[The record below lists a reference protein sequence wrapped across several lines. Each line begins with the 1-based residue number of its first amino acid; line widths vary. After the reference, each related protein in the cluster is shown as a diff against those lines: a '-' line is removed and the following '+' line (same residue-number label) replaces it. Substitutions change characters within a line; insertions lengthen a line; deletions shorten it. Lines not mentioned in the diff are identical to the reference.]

1 MAKVVEFQIKIKG
14 VDGNVL
20 KNLSVEATGLDEALE
35 KVGDTARN
43 TGSQLK
49 EMAAKSMVFEGAMR
63 SIETLRDM
71 VGGLAAPFN
80 SFETAMRSANTMAGK
95 SGEDFDA
102 LSDKI
107 VGLSKNIPLAR
118 EELATGLYQTI
129 SNGVPEDNWIA
140 FLEQSSKAAVGGLAD
155 LGQTV
160 TVTSTLI
167 KNYGLSWVQAG
178 AIQDKI
184 QMTAKNGVTSFEQ
197 LGQALPRV
205 SGSAS
210 QLGVSMDELMAVF
223 ATTTGVTGN
232 TAEVSTQLSAVLNAL
247 IKPSAEATKAAE
259 AMGIGFNAASV
270 QAAGGLENFLLGLDA
285 SIKEYSAKTG
295 QLSENIYG
303 QLFGSAEALRL
314 LGSLTGEQKD
324 KFSENIGA
332 MAESAG
338 TIDEAFNE
346 MSSTGDSVGQML
358 KNQVQSMLD
367 WAGSLAST
375 SAPYIEMIANTGL
388 AMMSMAQL
396 KNGLVTVVAGLRA
409 VKIATL
415 AQAAASKIAVIASN
429 AWKIAQIAL
438 NFVLSA
444 NPIGIVIMA
453 IAGLVA
459 ILVAAY
465 NNSETFRNICDQV
478 WAVVKDLASAVW
490 DFLVKAFEKASAVI
504 KEAWEWVKKFF
515 GIDDSG
521 PAQQTAEIEK
531 HTKALKENTKA
542 KTANAKAA
550 LKGNKEFNSPISDS
564 DKKDKS
570 KKRSKIN
577 SHFSDSY
584 EKEKNKKKIKKDTDL
599 YDGKK
604 LIANATSYKELGN
617 NIQYY
622 QSKLKSTKGTET
634 KTISLY
640 AQKIALLQKQQDAIR
655 RIQAKAALKGNKKFN
670 SPISDSDKKD
680 KDKKRSKINSHF
692 SDSYEKEKNKKKIKK
707 DTDLY
712 DGKKLIANATSYKE
726 LGNNI
731 QYYQSKLKSTKGTET
746 KTISLYAQKIAL
758 LQKQQDAIS
767 RIQEKAAR
775 PTEMKTLEDINNE
788 INYQQGLR
796 ERATKS
802 ELAGI
807 DKEIRRLN
815 DLKTAF
821 ERNAHIDVGIDKIRT
836 YKQLEEE
843 TQYYSDLL
851 KTATAEERIEIQKQI
866 NALND
871 LRKKWDDALAE
882 LKKPEDISRL
892 DSIEELDNAISY
904 YQSKQKKASASEISE
919 IERTIMAL
927 EKKRDAMKQLT
938 RIPELQEEVGKL
950 DGMNGRELTLE
961 VRAIGLDGLKKRIKE
976 LQDMLQ
982 DTKNPMDESQRAEVN
997 KLVGSYKNYQK
1008 ILQKSNVTVEKSW
1021 SSLKGIGGGI
1031 SSLTDA
1037 LQGNRGA
1044 WETIISVVDAA
1055 IEIYQGINCIIAI
1068 INALTT
1074 ATGISNTV
1082 VAASGVATTT
1092 ATTAKVA
1099 ATPKEV
1105 TAATASTAAVKVQA
1119 MAYRELAASE
1129 FMAAHAYIPFAGA
1142 GIASG
1147 FIAAMEGIVG
1157 TVAVTPFANG
1167 GLVYGPTLALMGEYG
1182 GASSNPEVIA
1192 PLDKLK
1198 SLIGDTGGGFSG
1210 RLEAR
1215 LKGRDIVIAL
1225 ANETRINRRK
1235 TNIRI

>member
-1 MAKVVEFQIKIKG
+1 MAKAVEFQIKIKS
-14 VDGNVL
+14 VDGSVL
-20 KNLSVEATGLDEALE
+20 KNLTVEASGLDEALE

-43 TGSQLK
+43 TSSQLK
-49 EMAAKSMVFEGAMR
+49 EMAAKSMIFEGAMR

-71 VGGLAAPFN
+71 VGGLTAPFN

-95 SGEDFDA
+95 SGEEFDA

-118 EELATGLYQTI
+118 EELANGLYQTI
-129 SNGVPEDNWIA
+129 SNGVPEDNWIG

-167 KNYGLSWVQAG
+167 KNYGLSWDQAG

-232 TAEVSTQLSAVLNAL
+232 TAEVSTQLAAVLNAL

-259 AMGIGFNAASV
+259 SMGIGFNAASV

-285 SIKEYSAKTG
+285 SIQEYSAKTG
-295 QLSENIYG
+295 QLSETIYG

-332 MAESAG
+332 MADSAG

-375 SAPYIEMIANTGL
+375 SAPYMEMIANTGL
-388 AMMSMAQL
+388 AMMSMVQL
-396 KNGLVTVVAGLRA
+396 KGGLVAVVSGLRA

-415 AQAAASKIAVIASN
+415 AQVAASKIAVLASN
-429 AWKIAQIAL
+429 AWKIAQTAL

-453 IAGLVA
+453 IAALVA
-459 ILVAAY
+459 ILVAVY
-465 NNSETFRNICDQV
+465 NNSEAFRDICDQV
-478 WAVVKDLASAVW
+478 WTVVKDLASAVW

-504 KEAWEWVKKFF
+504 QEAWKWVKKFF
-515 GIDDSG
+515 GIDDGDS
-521 PAQQTAEIEK
+521 AKQTENIDK
-531 HTKALKENTKA
+531 QTKALKNNTKA
-542 KTANAKAA
+542 KVENAQKA
-550 LKGNKEFNSPISDS
+550 LKDNKKNNAPINKEEN
-564 DKKDKS
+564 K
-570 KKRSKIN
+570 
-577 SHFSDSY
+577 
-584 EKEKNKKKIKKDTDL
+584 KEKNP
-599 YDGKK
+599 YDGKT

-622 QSKLKSTKGTET
+622 QNKLESTKGTET
-634 KTISLY
+634 KTITLY
-640 AQKIALLQKQQDAIR
+640 AQKIAQLQKQQ
-655 RIQAKAALKGNKKFN
+655 
-670 SPISDSDKKD
+670 
-680 KDKKRSKINSHF
+680 
-692 SDSYEKEKNKKKIKK
+692 E
-707 DTDLY
+707 
-712 DGKKLIANATSYKE
+712 
-726 LGNNI
+726 
-731 QYYQSKLKSTKGTET
+731 
-746 KTISLYAQKIAL
+746 
-758 LQKQQDAIS
+758 AIS
-767 RIQEKAAR
+767 RLQELAAR
-775 PTEMKTLEDINNE
+775 PTELKSLDDINKE
-788 INYQQGLR
+788 LTYQQGLR
-796 ERATKS
+796 DRATQS

-807 DKEIRRLN
+807 DKEINRLN
-815 DLKTAF
+815 DLKTTF
-821 ERNAHIDVGIDKIRT
+821 ERNAHIDVGLDKIKT

-843 TQYYSDLL
+843 IQFYSDLL
-851 KTATAEERIEIQKQI
+851 KTATEEERIEIQKQV

-871 LRKKWDDALAE
+871 LRKKWDDTLAE
-882 LKKPEDISRL
+882 LKKPEDIARL
-892 DSIEELDNAISY
+892 NSIEELDTAISY

-938 RIPELQEEVGKL
+938 RIPQLQDEVGKL
-950 DGMNGRELTLE
+950 DGMTGSELTMELK
-961 VRAIGLDGLKKRIKE
+961 VIGLDGIKKRLKD
-976 LQDMLQ
+976 LQEMIS

-997 KLVGSYKNYQK
+997 KLVESYKNYQK
-1008 ILQKSNVTVEKSW
+1008 ILKKSNVTVERSW

-1044 WETIISVVDAA
+1044 WETITSVVDAA
-1055 IEIYQGINCIIAI
+1055 IQIYQGVSGIISI
-1068 INALTT
+1068 VNALTAAT
-1074 ATGISNTV
+1074 ATSNTV
-1082 VAASGVATTT
+1082 VAASGVATTAAT
-1092 ATTAKVA
+1092 AAKVA
-1099 ATPKEV
+1099 AAPEEV
-1105 TAATASTAAVKVQA
+1105 TAATVSTIAVKAQA

-1129 FMAAHAYIPFAGA
+1129 FMAAHANIPFAGA
-1142 GIASG
+1142 GIAAG
-1147 FIAAMEGIVG
+1147 FIAMMEGLVAS
-1157 TVAVTPFANG
+1157 VAVTPFANG

-1215 LKGRDIVIAL
+1215 LRGRDIVLAL
-1225 ANETRINRRK
+1225 ANETRINRKK
-1235 TNIRI
+1235 TNIKL

>member
-167 KNYGLSWVQAG
+167 KNYGLSWDQAG

-550 LKGNKEFNSPISDS
+550 LKGNK
-564 DKKDKS
+564 
-570 KKRSKIN
+570 
-577 SHFSDSY
+577 
-584 EKEKNKKKIKKDTDL
+584 
-599 YDGKK
+599 
-604 LIANATSYKELGN
+604 
-617 NIQYY
+617 
-622 QSKLKSTKGTET
+622 
-634 KTISLY
+634 
-640 AQKIALLQKQQDAIR
+640 
-655 RIQAKAALKGNKKFN
+655 KFN

-692 SDSYEKEKNKKKIKK
+692 SDSYEKEKNKKKTKK

-731 QYYQSKLKSTKGTET
+731 QYYQSKLESTKGTET

-904 YQSKQKKASASEISE
+904 YESKQKKASASEISE

-927 EKKRDAMKQLT
+927 EKKRNAMKQLT
-938 RIPELQEEVGKL
+938 RIPEMQEEVGKL
-950 DGMNGRELTLE
+950 DGMNGRELTME

>member
-1 MAKVVEFQIKIKG
+1 MAKAVEFQIKIKS

-20 KNLSVEATGLDEALE
+20 KNLTVEATGLDEALD
-35 KVGDTARN
+35 KVGETARN

-49 EMAAKSMVFEGAMR
+49 EMAARSMIFEGAMR

-95 SGEDFDA
+95 SGEEFDA

-107 VGLSKNIPLAR
+107 VGLSKKIPLAR
-118 EELATGLYQTI
+118 EELANGLYQTI

-167 KNYGLSWVQAG
+167 KNYGLSWDQAG

-285 SIKEYSAKTG
+285 SIQEYSAKTG
-295 QLSENIYG
+295 QLSETIYG

-332 MAESAG
+332 MADSAG
-338 TIDEAFNE
+338 TIDEVFNE

-375 SAPYIEMIANTGL
+375 SAPYMEMIANMGL
-388 AMMSMAQL
+388 ALMSMAQL
-396 KNGLVTVVAGLRA
+396 KGGLVAVVSGLRA

-415 AQAAASKIAVIASN
+415 AQAAASKIAVLASN

-521 PAQQTAEIEK
+521 PAKQTGGIEK
-531 HTKALKENTKA
+531 QTKALKENTKA
-542 KTANAKAA
+542 KTENAQAA
-550 LKGNKEFNSPISDS
+550 LKGNKKFNSPVSGS
-564 DKKDKS
+564 DKKDKD
-570 KKRSKIN
+570 KKR
-577 SHFSDSY
+577 
-584 EKEKNKKKIKKDTDL
+584 NKKETDL

-622 QSKLKSTKGTET
+622 QNKLETTKGSET
-634 KTISLY
+634 KTIALY
-640 AQKIALLQKQQDAIR
+640 AQKIAMLQKQQ
-655 RIQAKAALKGNKKFN
+655 
-670 SPISDSDKKD
+670 
-680 KDKKRSKINSHF
+680 
-692 SDSYEKEKNKKKIKK
+692 
-707 DTDLY
+707 
-712 DGKKLIANATSYKE
+712 
-726 LGNNI
+726 
-731 QYYQSKLKSTKGTET
+731 ET
-746 KTISLYAQKIAL
+746 
-758 LQKQQDAIS
+758 IS
-767 RIQEKAAR
+767 RIQDMAAR
-775 PTEMKTLEDINNE
+775 PTELKSLEDINNE
-788 INYQQGLR
+788 IAYQQTLR

-802 ELAGI
+802 DLAGI
-807 DKEIRRLN
+807 DKEIQRLN

-821 ERNAHIDVGIDKIRT
+821 ERSAHIDVGIDKIKT

-843 TQYYSDLL
+843 IQFYSDLL
-851 KTATAEERIEIQKQI
+851 KTATEEERIEIQKQI

-871 LRKKWDDALAE
+871 LRKKWDDTLDE

-892 DSIEELDNAISY
+892 DSIEELDTAISY

-938 RIPELQEEVGKL
+938 RIPELQDEVGKL
-950 DGMNGRELTLE
+950 NGMNGRELTLE
-961 VRAIGLDGLKKRIKE
+961 LQVMGLDGVKKRIKE
-976 LQDMLQ
+976 LQDMLS
-982 DTKNPMDESQRAEVN
+982 DAKNPMDESQRAEVN
-997 KLVGSYKNYQK
+997 KLVESYENYQK
-1008 ILQKSNVTVEKSW
+1008 ILKKSNVTVEKSW
-1021 SSLKGIGGGI
+1021 SSIKGIGGGI

-1037 LQGNRGA
+1037 LEGNRGA
-1044 WETIISVVDAA
+1044 WETITSVVDAA
-1055 IEIYQGINCIIAI
+1055 IQIYQGINSIIAI
-1068 INALTT
+1068 VQALTGVTQANTAATMAQGVAKTTEATIDTT
-1074 ATGISNTV
+1074 ATGIEVTNS
-1082 VAASGVATTT
+1082 AAR
-1092 ATTAKVA
+1092 
-1099 ATPKEV
+1099 
-1105 TAATASTAAVKVQA
+1105 TAATHAETTADVAG
-1119 MAYRELAASE
+1119 AAAKT
-1129 FMAAHAYIPFAGA
+1129 MKAHASIPFV
-1142 GIASG
+1142 GIA
-1147 FIAAMEGIVG
+1147 VG
-1157 TVAVTPFANG
+1157 VGMVASLVGMMMSLPKFANG

-1198 SLIGDTGGGFSG
+1198 SLIGDNGSGFSG
-1210 RLEAR
+1210 KLEAR
-1215 LKGRDIVIAL
+1215 LRGRDIVIAL
-1225 ANETRINRRK
+1225 ANETRISRKK
-1235 TNIRI
+1235 TNIKL

>member
-1 MAKVVEFQIKIKG
+1 MAKAVEFQIKIKS
-14 VDGNVL
+14 VDGSVL
-20 KNLSVEATGLDEALE
+20 KNLTVEASGLDEALE
-35 KVGDTARN
+35 MVGETARS

-49 EMAAKSMVFEGAMR
+49 EMAAKSMIFEGAMR

-71 VGGLAAPFN
+71 VGGLTAPFN

-95 SGEDFDA
+95 SGEEFDA

-118 EELATGLYQTI
+118 EELANGLYQTI
-129 SNGVPEDNWIA
+129 SNGVPEDNWIG

-167 KNYGLSWVQAG
+167 KNYGLSWDQAG

-232 TAEVSTQLSAVLNAL
+232 TAEVSTQLAAVLNAL

-259 AMGIGFNAASV
+259 SMGIGFNAASV

-285 SIKEYSAKTG
+285 SIQEYSAKTG
-295 QLSENIYG
+295 QLSETIYG

-332 MAESAG
+332 MADSAG

-375 SAPYIEMIANTGL
+375 SAPYMEMIANTGL
-388 AMMSMAQL
+388 AMMSMVQL
-396 KNGLVTVVAGLRA
+396 KGGLVAVVSGLRA

-415 AQAAASKIAVIASN
+415 AQVAASKIAVLASN
-429 AWKIAQIAL
+429 AWKIAQTAL

-453 IAGLVA
+453 IAALVA
-459 ILVAAY
+459 ILVAVY
-465 NNSETFRNICDQV
+465 NNSEAFRDICDQV
-478 WAVVKDLASAVW
+478 WTVVKDLASTVW

-504 KEAWEWVKKFF
+504 QEAWKWVKKFF
-515 GIDDSG
+515 GIDDGDSDK
-521 PAQQTAEIEK
+521 QTENIEK
-531 HTKALKENTKA
+531 QTKALKNNTKA
-542 KTANAKAA
+542 KVENAQKA
-550 LKGNKEFNSPISDS
+550 LKDNKKNNAPINKEEN
-564 DKKDKS
+564 K
-570 KKRSKIN
+570 
-577 SHFSDSY
+577 
-584 EKEKNKKKIKKDTDL
+584 KEKNP
-599 YDGKK
+599 YDGKT

-622 QSKLKSTKGTET
+622 QNKLESTKGTET
-634 KTISLY
+634 KTITLY
-640 AQKIALLQKQQDAIR
+640 AQKIAQLQKQQ
-655 RIQAKAALKGNKKFN
+655 
-670 SPISDSDKKD
+670 
-680 KDKKRSKINSHF
+680 
-692 SDSYEKEKNKKKIKK
+692 E
-707 DTDLY
+707 
-712 DGKKLIANATSYKE
+712 
-726 LGNNI
+726 
-731 QYYQSKLKSTKGTET
+731 
-746 KTISLYAQKIAL
+746 
-758 LQKQQDAIS
+758 AIS
-767 RIQEKAAR
+767 RLQELAAR
-775 PTEMKTLEDINNE
+775 PTELKSLDDINKE
-788 INYQQGLR
+788 LTYQQGLR
-796 ERATKS
+796 DRATQS
-802 ELAGI
+802 ELVGI
-807 DKEIRRLN
+807 DKEIQRLN

-821 ERNAHIDVGIDKIRT
+821 ERNAHIDVGIDKIKT

-843 TQYYSDLL
+843 IQFYSDLL
-851 KTATAEERIEIQKQI
+851 KTATEEERIEIQKQI

-871 LRKKWDDALAE
+871 LRKKWDDTLAE
-882 LKKPEDISRL
+882 LKKPEDIARL
-892 DSIEELDNAISY
+892 NSIEELDTAISY

-919 IERTIMAL
+919 IERTIMTL

-938 RIPELQEEVGKL
+938 RIPQLQDEVGKL
-950 DGMNGRELTLE
+950 DGMTGSELTMELK
-961 VRAIGLDGLKKRIKE
+961 VIGLDGIKKRLKD
-976 LQDMLQ
+976 LQEMIS

-997 KLVGSYKNYQK
+997 KLVESYKNYQK
-1008 ILQKSNVTVEKSW
+1008 ILKKSNVTVERSW

-1044 WETIISVVDAA
+1044 WETITSVVDAA
-1055 IEIYQGINCIIAI
+1055 IQIYQGVSGIISI
-1068 INALTT
+1068 VNALTAAT
-1074 ATGISNTV
+1074 ATSNTV
-1082 VAASGVATTT
+1082 VAASGVATTAAT
-1092 ATTAKVA
+1092 AAKVA
-1099 ATPKEV
+1099 AAPEEV
-1105 TAATASTAAVKVQA
+1105 TAATVSTIAVKAQA

-1129 FMAAHAYIPFAGA
+1129 FMAAHANIPFAGA
-1142 GIASG
+1142 GIAAG
-1147 FIAAMEGIVG
+1147 FIAMMEGLVAS
-1157 TVAVTPFANG
+1157 VAVTPFANG

-1215 LKGRDIVIAL
+1215 LRGRDIVLAL
-1225 ANETRINRRK
+1225 ANETRINRKK
-1235 TNIRI
+1235 TNIKL

>member
-1 MAKVVEFQIKIKG
+1 MAKAVEFQIKIKS
-14 VDGNVL
+14 VDGSVL
-20 KNLSVEATGLDEALE
+20 KNLTVEASGLDEALE

-43 TGSQLK
+43 TSSQLK
-49 EMAAKSMVFEGAMR
+49 EMAAKSMIFEGAMR

-71 VGGLAAPFN
+71 VGGLTAPFN

-95 SGEDFDA
+95 SGEEFDA

-118 EELATGLYQTI
+118 EELANGLYQTI
-129 SNGVPEDNWIA
+129 SNGVPEDNWIG

-167 KNYGLSWVQAG
+167 KNYGLSWDQAG

-232 TAEVSTQLSAVLNAL
+232 TAEVSTQLAAVLNAL

-259 AMGIGFNAASV
+259 SMGIGFNAASV

-285 SIKEYSAKTG
+285 SIQEYSAKTG
-295 QLSENIYG
+295 QLSETIYG

-332 MAESAG
+332 MADSAG

-375 SAPYIEMIANTGL
+375 SAPYMEMIANTGL
-388 AMMSMAQL
+388 ALMSMAQL
-396 KNGLVTVVAGLRA
+396 KGGLIAVVSGLRA

-415 AQAAASKIAVIASN
+415 AQAAASKIAVLASN

-444 NPIGIVIMA
+444 NPIGIVIIA
-453 IAGLVA
+453 IAALVA
-459 ILVAAY
+459 ILVAVY
-465 NNSETFRNICDQV
+465 NNSEAFRNICDQV
-478 WAVVKDLASAVW
+478 WTVVKDLASAVW

-504 KEAWEWVKKFF
+504 QEAWKWVKKFF
-515 GIDDSG
+515 GIDDSDS
-521 PAQQTAEIEK
+521 AKQTENIEK
-531 HTKALKENTKA
+531 QTKALKNNTKA
-542 KTANAKAA
+542 KVENAQKA
-550 LKGNKEFNSPISDS
+550 LKDNKKNNAPI
-564 DKKDKS
+564 KNEENK
-570 KKRSKIN
+570 
-577 SHFSDSY
+577 
-584 EKEKNKKKIKKDTDL
+584 KEKNP
-599 YDGKK
+599 YDGKT

-622 QSKLKSTKGTET
+622 QNKLESTKGTET
-634 KTISLY
+634 KTITLY
-640 AQKIALLQKQQDAIR
+640 AQKIAQLQKQQ
-655 RIQAKAALKGNKKFN
+655 
-670 SPISDSDKKD
+670 
-680 KDKKRSKINSHF
+680 
-692 SDSYEKEKNKKKIKK
+692 E
-707 DTDLY
+707 
-712 DGKKLIANATSYKE
+712 
-726 LGNNI
+726 
-731 QYYQSKLKSTKGTET
+731 
-746 KTISLYAQKIAL
+746 
-758 LQKQQDAIS
+758 AIS
-767 RIQEKAAR
+767 RLQELAAR
-775 PTEMKTLEDINNE
+775 PTELKSLDDINKE
-788 INYQQGLR
+788 LTYQQGLR
-796 ERATKS
+796 DRATQS

-807 DKEIRRLN
+807 DKEINRLN

-821 ERNAHIDVGIDKIRT
+821 ERNAHIDVGIDKIKT

-843 TQYYSDLL
+843 IQFYSDLL
-851 KTATAEERIEIQKQI
+851 KTATEEERIEIQKQI

-871 LRKKWDDALAE
+871 LRKKWDDTLAE
-882 LKKPEDISRL
+882 LKKPEDIARL
-892 DSIEELDNAISY
+892 NSIEELDTAISY

-919 IERTIMAL
+919 IERTIMTL

-938 RIPELQEEVGKL
+938 RIPQLQDEVGKL
-950 DGMNGRELTLE
+950 DGMTGSELTMELK
-961 VRAIGLDGLKKRIKE
+961 VIGLDGIKKRLKD
-976 LQDMLQ
+976 LQEMIS

-997 KLVGSYKNYQK
+997 KLVESYKNYQK
-1008 ILQKSNVTVEKSW
+1008 ILKKSNVTVERSW

-1044 WETIISVVDAA
+1044 WETITSVVDAA
-1055 IEIYQGINCIIAI
+1055 IQIYQGVSGIISI
-1068 INALTT
+1068 VNALTAAT
-1074 ATGISNTV
+1074 ATSNTV
-1082 VAASGVATTT
+1082 VAASGVATTAAT
-1092 ATTAKVA
+1092 AAKVA
-1099 ATPKEV
+1099 AAPEEV
-1105 TAATASTAAVKVQA
+1105 TAATVSTIAVKAQA

-1129 FMAAHAYIPFAGA
+1129 FMAAHANIPFAGA
-1142 GIASG
+1142 GIAAG
-1147 FIAAMEGIVG
+1147 FIAMMEGLVAS
-1157 TVAVTPFANG
+1157 VAVTPFANG

-1215 LKGRDIVIAL
+1215 LRGRDIVLAL
-1225 ANETRINRRK
+1225 ANETRINRKK
-1235 TNIRI
+1235 TNIKL

>member
-1 MAKVVEFQIKIKG
+1 MAKAVEFQIKIKS

-20 KNLSVEATGLDEALE
+20 KNLTVEASGLDEALE

-49 EMAAKSMVFEGAMR
+49 EMAARSMIFEGAMR

-95 SGEDFDA
+95 SGEEFDA

-107 VGLSKNIPLAR
+107 VGLSKKIPLAR
-118 EELATGLYQTI
+118 EELANGLYQTI
-129 SNGVPEDNWIA
+129 SNGVPEDNWIE
-140 FLEQSSKAAVGGLAD
+140 FLDQSSKAAVGGLAD

-167 KNYGLSWVQAG
+167 KNYGLSWDKAG

-210 QLGVSMDELMAVF
+210 QLGVEMDELMAVF

-232 TAEVSTQLSAVLNAL
+232 TAEVSTQLAAVLNAL
-247 IKPSAEATKAAE
+247 IKPSAEATQAAE

-285 SIKEYSAKTG
+285 SIQEYSAKTG
-295 QLSENIYG
+295 QLSETIYG

-332 MAESAG
+332 MADSAG
-338 TIDEAFNE
+338 TIDKAFNE
-346 MSSTGDSVGQML
+346 MASTGDSVGQML

-375 SAPYIEMIANTGL
+375 SAPYMEMIANTGL
-388 AMMSMAQL
+388 ALMSMAQL
-396 KNGLVTVVAGLRA
+396 KGGLVAVVSGLRA

-415 AQAAASKIAVIASN
+415 AQAAASKIAVLASN

-459 ILVAAY
+459 MLVAAY
-465 NNSETFRNICDQV
+465 NNSETFRNICNQV
-478 WAVVKDLASAVW
+478 WTVVKDLASAVW

-521 PAQQTAEIEK
+521 PAKQTGRIEK
-531 HTKALKENTKA
+531 QTKALKENTKA
-542 KTANAKAA
+542 KTENAQAA
-550 LKGNKEFNSPISDS
+550 LKGNKMFNSPVSGS
-564 DKKDKS
+564 DKKDK
-570 KKRSKIN
+570 
-577 SHFSDSY
+577 D
-584 EKEKNKKKIKKDTDL
+584 EKKNKKETDL

-622 QSKLKSTKGTET
+622 QNKLETTKGTET
-634 KTISLY
+634 KTIALY
-640 AQKIALLQKQQDAIR
+640 AQKIALLQKQQ
-655 RIQAKAALKGNKKFN
+655 
-670 SPISDSDKKD
+670 
-680 KDKKRSKINSHF
+680 
-692 SDSYEKEKNKKKIKK
+692 E
-707 DTDLY
+707 
-712 DGKKLIANATSYKE
+712 
-726 LGNNI
+726 
-731 QYYQSKLKSTKGTET
+731 
-746 KTISLYAQKIAL
+746 
-758 LQKQQDAIS
+758 AIS
-767 RIQEKAAR
+767 RIQDMVAR
-775 PTEMKTLEDINNE
+775 PTELKSLEDINNE
-788 INYQQGLR
+788 ITYQQTLR

-807 DKEIRRLN
+807 DKEIQRLN

-821 ERNAHIDVGIDKIRT
+821 ERSAHIDVGIDKIKT

-843 TQYYSDLL
+843 IQFYSDLL
-851 KTATAEERIEIQKQI
+851 KTATEEERIEIQKQI

-871 LRKKWDDALAE
+871 LRKKWDDTLDE

-892 DSIEELDNAISY
+892 DSIEELDTAISY

-938 RIPELQEEVGKL
+938 RIPELQDEVGKL
-950 DGMNGRELTLE
+950 NGMNGRELTLE
-961 VRAIGLDGLKKRIKE
+961 LQVMGLDGVKKRIKE
-976 LQDMLQ
+976 LQDMLS
-982 DTKNPMDESQRAEVN
+982 DAKNPMDESQRAEVN
-997 KLVGSYKNYQK
+997 KLVESYENYQK
-1008 ILQKSNVTVEKSW
+1008 ILKKSNVTVENSW
-1021 SSLKGIGGGI
+1021 SSLKGIGGGV

-1037 LQGNRGA
+1037 LEGNRGA
-1044 WETIISVVDAA
+1044 WETIVNVVDAA
-1055 IEIYQGINCIIAI
+1055 IQIYQGVNSIIAI
-1068 INALTT
+1068 INALTAAT
-1074 ATGISNTV
+1074 ATSNTV
-1082 VAASGVATTT
+1082 VAASGVATAT
-1092 ATTAKVA
+1092 ATATQVA
-1099 ATPKEV
+1099 AAPEEV
-1105 TAATASTAAVKVQA
+1105 AAATTSTIAAKTQA
-1119 MAYRELAASE
+1119 MAYRELAASK
-1129 FMAAHAYIPFAGA
+1129 FMAAHAGIPFAGA
-1142 GIASG
+1142 GIAAG
-1147 FIAAMEGIVG
+1147 FIATMQGLVAS
-1157 TVAVTPFANG
+1157 VAVTPFANG
-1167 GLVYGPTLALMGEYG
+1167 GLVYGPTVALMGEYG
-1182 GASSNPEVIA
+1182 GARSNPEVIA

-1198 SLIGDTGGGFSG
+1198 SLIGNTGDGFNG

-1215 LKGRDIVIAL
+1215 LRGRDIVIAL
-1225 ANETRINRRK
+1225 ANETRISRKK
-1235 TNIRI
+1235 TNIRL

>member
-1 MAKVVEFQIKIKG
+1 MAKAVEFQIKIKS
-14 VDGNVL
+14 VDGSVL
-20 KNLSVEATGLDEALE
+20 KNLTVEASGLDEALE
-35 KVGDTARN
+35 MVGETARS

-49 EMAAKSMVFEGAMR
+49 EMAAKSMIFEGAMR

-71 VGGLAAPFN
+71 VGGLTAPFN

-95 SGEDFDA
+95 SGEEFDA

-118 EELATGLYQTI
+118 EELANGLYQTI
-129 SNGVPEDNWIA
+129 SNGVPEDNWIG

-167 KNYGLSWVQAG
+167 KNYGLSWDQAG

-232 TAEVSTQLSAVLNAL
+232 TAEVSTQLAAVLNAL

-259 AMGIGFNAASV
+259 SMGIGFNAASV

-285 SIKEYSAKTG
+285 SIQEYSAKTG
-295 QLSENIYG
+295 QLSETIYG

-332 MAESAG
+332 MADSAG

-375 SAPYIEMIANTGL
+375 SAPYMEMIANTGL
-388 AMMSMAQL
+388 AMMSMVQL
-396 KNGLVTVVAGLRA
+396 KGGLVAVVSGLRA

-415 AQAAASKIAVIASN
+415 AQVAASKIAALASN
-429 AWKIAQIAL
+429 AWKIAQTAL

-453 IAGLVA
+453 IAALVA
-459 ILVAAY
+459 ILVAVY
-465 NNSETFRNICDQV
+465 NNSEAFRDICDQV
-478 WAVVKDLASAVW
+478 WTVVKDLASAVW

-504 KEAWEWVKKFF
+504 QEAWKWVKKFF
-515 GIDDSG
+515 GIDDGDS
-521 PAQQTAEIEK
+521 AKQTENIDK
-531 HTKALKENTKA
+531 QTKALKNNTKA
-542 KTANAKAA
+542 KVENAQKA
-550 LKGNKEFNSPISDS
+550 LKDNKKNNAPINKEEN
-564 DKKDKS
+564 K
-570 KKRSKIN
+570 
-577 SHFSDSY
+577 
-584 EKEKNKKKIKKDTDL
+584 KEKNP
-599 YDGKK
+599 YDGKT

-622 QSKLKSTKGTET
+622 QNKLESTKGTET
-634 KTISLY
+634 KTITLY
-640 AQKIALLQKQQDAIR
+640 AQKIAQLQKQQ
-655 RIQAKAALKGNKKFN
+655 
-670 SPISDSDKKD
+670 
-680 KDKKRSKINSHF
+680 
-692 SDSYEKEKNKKKIKK
+692 E
-707 DTDLY
+707 
-712 DGKKLIANATSYKE
+712 
-726 LGNNI
+726 
-731 QYYQSKLKSTKGTET
+731 
-746 KTISLYAQKIAL
+746 
-758 LQKQQDAIS
+758 AIS
-767 RIQEKAAR
+767 RLQELAAR
-775 PTEMKTLEDINNE
+775 PTELKSLDDINKE
-788 INYQQGLR
+788 LTYQQGLR
-796 ERATKS
+796 DRATQS

-807 DKEIRRLN
+807 DKEINRLN

-821 ERNAHIDVGIDKIRT
+821 ERNAHIDVGLDKIKT

-843 TQYYSDLL
+843 IQFYSDLL
-851 KTATAEERIEIQKQI
+851 KTATEEERIEIQKQI

-871 LRKKWDDALAE
+871 LRKKWDDTLAE
-882 LKKPEDISRL
+882 LKKPEDIARL
-892 DSIEELDNAISY
+892 NSIEELDTAISY

-938 RIPELQEEVGKL
+938 RIPQLQDEVGKL
-950 DGMNGRELTLE
+950 DGMTGSELTMELK
-961 VRAIGLDGLKKRIKE
+961 VIGLDGIKKRLKD
-976 LQDMLQ
+976 LQEMIS

-997 KLVGSYKNYQK
+997 KLVESYKNYQK
-1008 ILQKSNVTVEKSW
+1008 ILKKSNVTVERSW

-1044 WETIISVVDAA
+1044 WETITSVVDAA
-1055 IEIYQGINCIIAI
+1055 IQIYQGVSGIISI
-1068 INALTT
+1068 VNALTAAT
-1074 ATGISNTV
+1074 ATSNTV
-1082 VAASGVATTT
+1082 VAASGVATTAAT
-1092 ATTAKVA
+1092 AAKVA
-1099 ATPKEV
+1099 AAPEEV
-1105 TAATASTAAVKVQA
+1105 TAATVSTIAVKAQA

-1129 FMAAHAYIPFAGA
+1129 FMAAHANIPFAGA
-1142 GIASG
+1142 GIAAG
-1147 FIAAMEGIVG
+1147 FIAMMEGLVAS
-1157 TVAVTPFANG
+1157 VAVTPFANG

-1215 LKGRDIVIAL
+1215 LRGRDIVLAL
-1225 ANETRINRRK
+1225 ANETRINRKK
-1235 TNIRI
+1235 TNIKL

>member
-1 MAKVVEFQIKIKG
+1 MAKAVEFQIKIKSG
-14 VDGNVL
+14 DGSVL
-20 KNLSVEATGLDEALE
+20 KNLTVEATGLEEALE
-35 KVGDTARN
+35 EVGETARS

-49 EMAAKSMVFEGAMR
+49 EMAAKSMIFEGAMR

-102 LSDKI
+102 LSEKI

-118 EELATGLYQTI
+118 EELANGLYQTI
-129 SNGVPEDNWIA
+129 SNGVPEDNWIG

-167 KNYGLSWVQAG
+167 KNYGLSWDQAG

-232 TAEVSTQLSAVLNAL
+232 TAEVSTQLAAVLNAL
-247 IKPSAEATKAAE
+247 IKPSAEATQAAE

-285 SIKEYSAKTG
+285 SIQEYSAKTG
-295 QLSENIYG
+295 QLSETIYG

-332 MAESAG
+332 MADSAG
-338 TIDEAFNE
+338 TIDTAFNE

-375 SAPYIEMIANTGL
+375 SAPYMEMIANTGL
-388 AMMSMAQL
+388 ALMSMAQL
-396 KNGLVTVVAGLRA
+396 KGGLVAVVSGLRA

-415 AQAAASKIAVIASN
+415 AQAAASKIAVLASN

-478 WAVVKDLASAVW
+478 WAVVKNLASAVW
-490 DFLVKAFEKASAVI
+490 DFLVKAFERASAVI
-504 KEAWEWVKKFF
+504 KAAWEWVKKFF

-521 PAQQTAEIEK
+521 PVKQTDGIEK
-531 HTKALKENTKA
+531 QTKALKENTKA
-542 KTANAKAA
+542 KTANAQAA
-550 LKGNKEFNSPISDS
+550 LKGNKKFNAPVGDKK
-564 DKKDKS
+564 KKDK
-570 KKRSKIN
+570 KKT
-577 SHFSDSY
+577 
-584 EKEKNKKKIKKDTDL
+584 KKDADP
-599 YDGKK
+599 YDGKN

-622 QSKLKSTKGTET
+622 QNKLETTKGTET

-640 AQKIALLQKQQDAIR
+640 AQKIALLQKQQEAI
-655 RIQAKAALKGNKKFN
+655 A
-670 SPISDSDKKD
+670 
-680 KDKKRSKINSHF
+680 
-692 SDSYEKEKNKKKIKK
+692 
-707 DTDLY
+707 
-712 DGKKLIANATSYKE
+712 
-726 LGNNI
+726 
-731 QYYQSKLKSTKGTET
+731 
-746 KTISLYAQKIAL
+746 
-758 LQKQQDAIS
+758 
-767 RIQEKAAR
+767 RIQELATR
-775 PTEMKTLEDINNE
+775 PKELKSLEDIDNE
-788 INYQQGLR
+788 IAYQQGLR
-796 ERATKS
+796 KRAAES
-802 ELAGI
+802 DLAGI
-807 DKEIRRLN
+807 DKEIGRLN
-815 DLKTAF
+815 ELKTAF

-836 YKQLEEE
+836 YRQLEEE
-843 TQYYSDLL
+843 VRYYSDLL
-851 KTATAEERIEIQKQI
+851 KTATAEERVEIQKQI

-871 LRKKWDDALAE
+871 LRRKWDDTLDE

-892 DSIEELDNAISY
+892 DSIEELDKAISY
-904 YQSKQKKASASEISE
+904 YESKQKKASASEISG

-938 RIPELQEEVGKL
+938 RIPELQDEVGKL
-950 DGMNGRELTLE
+950 NGMNGRELTMELR
-961 VRAIGLDGLKKRIKE
+961 VMGLDGVKKRIKE
-976 LQDMLQ
+976 LQDMLS

-997 KLVGSYKNYQK
+997 KLVESYEKYQK
-1008 ILQKSNVTVEKSW
+1008 ILKKSNVTVEKSW
-1021 SSLKGIGGGI
+1021 NSLKGIGGGI

-1044 WETIISVVDAA
+1044 WETITSVVDAA
-1055 IEIYQGINCIIAI
+1055 IQIYQGVNSIIAI
-1068 INALTT
+1068 INALTAAT
-1074 ATGISNTV
+1074 ATSNTV
-1082 VAASGVATTT
+1082 VAASGVATTSAT
-1092 ATTAKVA
+1092 AAKVA
-1099 ATPKEV
+1099 AAPEEV
-1105 TAATASTAAVKVQA
+1105 AAATVSTIAVKAQA

-1142 GIASG
+1142 GIAAG
-1147 FIAAMEGIVG
+1147 FIAMMEGLVAS
-1157 TVAVTPFANG
+1157 VAVTPFANG

-1198 SLIGDTGGGFSG
+1198 SLIGDAGGGFNG

-1225 ANETRINRRK
+1225 ANETRINRKK
-1235 TNIRI
+1235 TNIKL

>member
-1 MAKVVEFQIKIKG
+1 MAKAVEFQIKIKS

-20 KNLSVEATGLDEALE
+20 KNLTVEATGLDEALD
-35 KVGDTARN
+35 KVGETARN

-49 EMAAKSMVFEGAMR
+49 EMAARSMIFEGAMR

-95 SGEDFDA
+95 SGEEFDA

-107 VGLSKNIPLAR
+107 VGLSKKIPLAR
-118 EELATGLYQTI
+118 EELANGLYQTI
-129 SNGVPEDNWIA
+129 SNGVPEDNWIE
-140 FLEQSSKAAVGGLAD
+140 FLDQSSKAAVGGLAD

-167 KNYGLSWVQAG
+167 KNYGLNWDKAG

-210 QLGVSMDELMAVF
+210 QLGVEMDELMAVF

-232 TAEVSTQLSAVLNAL
+232 TAEVSTQLAAVLNAL
-247 IKPSAEATKAAE
+247 IKPSAEATQAAE

-285 SIKEYSAKTG
+285 SIQEYSAKTG
-295 QLSENIYG
+295 QLSETIYG

-332 MAESAG
+332 MADSAG

-346 MSSTGDSVGQML
+346 MASTGDSVGQML

-375 SAPYIEMIANTGL
+375 SAPYMEMIANTGL
-388 AMMSMAQL
+388 ALMSMAQL
-396 KNGLVTVVAGLRA
+396 KGGLVAVVSGLRA

-415 AQAAASKIAVIASN
+415 AQAAASKIAVLASN

-515 GIDDSG
+515 GIDDNG
-521 PAQQTAEIEK
+521 PAKQTGGIEK
-531 HTKALKENTKA
+531 QTKALKENTKA
-542 KTANAKAA
+542 KTENAQAA
-550 LKGNKEFNSPISDS
+550 LKGNKKFNSPVSSS
-564 DKKDKS
+564 DKKDKD
-570 KKRSKIN
+570 KKR
-577 SHFSDSY
+577 
-584 EKEKNKKKIKKDTDL
+584 NKKETDL

-622 QSKLKSTKGTET
+622 QNKLETTKGSET
-634 KTISLY
+634 KTIALY
-640 AQKIALLQKQQDAIR
+640 AQKIALLQKQQ
-655 RIQAKAALKGNKKFN
+655 
-670 SPISDSDKKD
+670 
-680 KDKKRSKINSHF
+680 
-692 SDSYEKEKNKKKIKK
+692 
-707 DTDLY
+707 
-712 DGKKLIANATSYKE
+712 
-726 LGNNI
+726 
-731 QYYQSKLKSTKGTET
+731 ET
-746 KTISLYAQKIAL
+746 
-758 LQKQQDAIS
+758 IS
-767 RIQEKAAR
+767 RIQDMAAR
-775 PTEMKTLEDINNE
+775 PTELKSLEDINNE
-788 INYQQGLR
+788 IAYQQALR

-802 ELAGI
+802 DLAGI
-807 DKEIRRLN
+807 DKEIQRLN

-821 ERNAHIDVGIDKIRT
+821 ERSAHIDVGIDKIKT

-843 TQYYSDLL
+843 ILFYSDLL
-851 KTATAEERIEIQKQI
+851 KTATEEERIEIQKQI

-871 LRKKWDDALAE
+871 LRKKWDDTLDE

-892 DSIEELDNAISY
+892 DSIEELDTAISY

-927 EKKRDAMKQLT
+927 EKKHDAMKQLT
-938 RIPELQEEVGKL
+938 RIPELQDEVGKL
-950 DGMNGRELTLE
+950 NGMNGRELTLE
-961 VRAIGLDGLKKRIKE
+961 LQVMGLDGVKKRIKE
-976 LQDMLQ
+976 LQDMLS
-982 DTKNPMDESQRAEVN
+982 DAKNPMDESQRAEVN
-997 KLVGSYKNYQK
+997 KLVESYENYQK
-1008 ILQKSNVTVEKSW
+1008 ILKKSNVTVENSW

-1037 LQGNRGA
+1037 LEGNRGA
-1044 WETIISVVDAA
+1044 WETIVSVVDAA
-1055 IEIYQGINCIIAI
+1055 IQIYQGISGIIAI
-1068 INALTT
+1068 IDALIAATETSNA
-1074 ATGISNTV
+1074 V
-1082 VAASGVATTT
+1082 VAASGVATAT
-1092 ATTAKVA
+1092 ATATKVA
-1099 ATPKEV
+1099 AAPEEV
-1105 TAATASTAAVKVQA
+1105 AAATASTIAVKTQA
-1119 MAYRELAASE
+1119 MAYRELAAST
-1129 FMAAHAYIPFAGA
+1129 FMAAHAGIPFAGA
-1142 GIASG
+1142 GIAAG
-1147 FIAAMEGIVG
+1147 FIATMQGLVAS
-1157 TVAVTPFANG
+1157 VAVTPFANG

-1182 GASSNPEVIA
+1182 GARSNPEVIA

-1198 SLIGDTGGGFSG
+1198 SLIGDTGSGFSG
-1210 RLEAR
+1210 KLEAR
-1215 LKGRDIVIAL
+1215 LRGRDIVIAL
-1225 ANETRINRRK
+1225 ANETRISRKK
-1235 TNIRI
+1235 TNIRL

>member
-1 MAKVVEFQIKIKG
+1 
-14 VDGNVL
+14 
-20 KNLSVEATGLDEALE
+20 
-35 KVGDTARN
+35 
-43 TGSQLK
+43 
-49 EMAAKSMVFEGAMR
+49 
-63 SIETLRDM
+63 M

-95 SGEDFDA
+95 SGEEFDA

-107 VGLSKNIPLAR
+107 VGLSKKIPLAR
-118 EELATGLYQTI
+118 EELANGLYQTI
-129 SNGVPEDNWIA
+129 SNGVPEDKWIE
-140 FLEQSSKAAVGGLAD
+140 FLDQSSKAAVGGLAD

-167 KNYGLSWVQAG
+167 KNYGLSWDKAL

-210 QLGVSMDELMAVF
+210 QLGVEMDELMAVF

-232 TAEVSTQLSAVLNAL
+232 TAEVSTQLAAVLNAL
-247 IKPSAEATKAAE
+247 IKPSAEATQAAE

-285 SIKEYSAKTG
+285 SIQEYSAKTG
-295 QLSENIYG
+295 QLSETIYG

-332 MAESAG
+332 MADSAG
-338 TIDEAFNE
+338 TIDKAFNE
-346 MSSTGDSVGQML
+346 MASTGDSVGQML
-358 KNQVQSMLD
+358 RNQVQSMLD

-375 SAPYIEMIANTGL
+375 SAPYMEMIANTGL
-388 AMMSMAQL
+388 ALMSMAQL
-396 KNGLVTVVAGLRA
+396 KGGLVAVVSGLRA

-415 AQAAASKIAVIASN
+415 AQAAASKIAVLASN

-465 NNSETFRNICDQV
+465 NNSESFRNICDQV

-515 GIDDSG
+515 GIDDNG
-521 PAQQTAEIEK
+521 PAKQTGRIEK
-531 HTKALKENTKA
+531 QTKALKENTKA
-542 KTANAKAA
+542 KTENAQAA
-550 LKGNKEFNSPISDS
+550 LKGNKKFNSPVSGS
-564 DKKDKS
+564 DKKDKD
-570 KKRSKIN
+570 KK
-577 SHFSDSY
+577 
-584 EKEKNKKKIKKDTDL
+584 KNKKETDL

-622 QSKLKSTKGTET
+622 QNKLETTKGTET
-634 KTISLY
+634 KTIALY
-640 AQKIALLQKQQDAIR
+640 AQKIALLQKQQ
-655 RIQAKAALKGNKKFN
+655 
-670 SPISDSDKKD
+670 
-680 KDKKRSKINSHF
+680 
-692 SDSYEKEKNKKKIKK
+692 E
-707 DTDLY
+707 
-712 DGKKLIANATSYKE
+712 
-726 LGNNI
+726 
-731 QYYQSKLKSTKGTET
+731 
-746 KTISLYAQKIAL
+746 
-758 LQKQQDAIS
+758 AIS
-767 RIQEKAAR
+767 HIQDMATR
-775 PTEMKTLEDINNE
+775 PTELKSLEDINNE
-788 INYQQGLR
+788 IAYQQTLR

-802 ELAGI
+802 DLAGI
-807 DKEIRRLN
+807 DKEIQRLN

-821 ERNAHIDVGIDKIRT
+821 ERSAHIDVGIDKIKT

-843 TQYYSDLL
+843 IQFYSDLL
-851 KTATAEERIEIQKQI
+851 KTATEEERIEIQKQI

-871 LRKKWDDALAE
+871 LRKKWDDTLDE

-892 DSIEELDNAISY
+892 NSIEELDKAISY
-904 YQSKQKKASASEISE
+904 YESKQKKASASEISE

-938 RIPELQEEVGKL
+938 RIPELQDEVGKL
-950 DGMNGRELTLE
+950 NGMNGRELTLE
-961 VRAIGLDGLKKRIKE
+961 LQVMGLDGVKKRIKE
-976 LQDMLQ
+976 LQDMLS
-982 DTKNPMDESQRAEVN
+982 DAKNPMDESQRAEVN
-997 KLVGSYKNYQK
+997 KLVESYENYQK
-1008 ILQKSNVTVEKSW
+1008 ILKKSNVTVENSW

-1037 LQGNRGA
+1037 LEGNRGA
-1044 WETIISVVDAA
+1044 WETIVSVVDAA
-1055 IEIYQGINCIIAI
+1055 IQIYHGVNSIIAI
-1068 INALTT
+1068 INALTAAT
-1074 ATGISNTV
+1074 ATSNTV
-1082 VAASGVATTT
+1082 VAASGVATAT
-1092 ATTAKVA
+1092 ATATKVA
-1099 ATPKEV
+1099 AAPEEV
-1105 TAATASTAAVKVQA
+1105 AAATASTIAAKTQA
-1119 MAYRELAASE
+1119 MAYRELAASM
-1129 FMAAHAYIPFAGA
+1129 FMAAHAGIPFAGA
-1142 GIASG
+1142 GIAAG
-1147 FIAAMEGIVG
+1147 FIATMQGLVAS
-1157 TVAVTPFANG
+1157 VAVTPFANG

-1182 GASSNPEVIA
+1182 GARTNPEVIA

-1198 SLIGDTGGGFSG
+1198 SLIGNTDGGFNG

-1215 LKGRDIVIAL
+1215 LRGRDIVIAL
-1225 ANETRINRRK
+1225 ANETRISRKK
-1235 TNIRI
+1235 TNIRL

>member
-1 MAKVVEFQIKIKG
+1 MAKAVEFQIKIKS
-14 VDGNVL
+14 VDGSVL
-20 KNLSVEATGLDEALE
+20 KNLTVEASGLDEALE
-35 KVGDTARN
+35 MVGETARS

-49 EMAAKSMVFEGAMR
+49 EMAAKSMIFEGAMR

-71 VGGLAAPFN
+71 VGGLTAPFN

-95 SGEDFDA
+95 SGEEFDA

-118 EELATGLYQTI
+118 EELANGLYQTI
-129 SNGVPEDNWIA
+129 SNGVPEDNWIG

-167 KNYGLSWVQAG
+167 KNYGLSWDQAG

-232 TAEVSTQLSAVLNAL
+232 TAEVSTQLAAVLNAL

-259 AMGIGFNAASV
+259 SMGIGFNAASV

-285 SIKEYSAKTG
+285 SIQEYSAKTG
-295 QLSENIYG
+295 QLSETIYG

-332 MAESAG
+332 MADSAG

-375 SAPYIEMIANTGL
+375 SAPYMEMIANTGL
-388 AMMSMAQL
+388 AMMSMVQL
-396 KNGLVTVVAGLRA
+396 KGGLVAVVSGLRA

-415 AQAAASKIAVIASN
+415 AQVAASKIAVLASN
-429 AWKIAQIAL
+429 AWKIAQTAL

-453 IAGLVA
+453 IAALVA
-459 ILVAAY
+459 ILVAVY
-465 NNSETFRNICDQV
+465 NNSEAFRDVCDQV
-478 WAVVKDLASAVW
+478 WTVIKDLASAVW

-504 KEAWEWVKKFF
+504 QEAWKWVKKFF
-515 GIDDSG
+515 GIDDSDS
-521 PAQQTAEIEK
+521 AKQTENIEK
-531 HTKALKENTKA
+531 QTKALKNNTKA
-542 KTANAKAA
+542 KVENAQKA
-550 LKGNKEFNSPISDS
+550 LKDNKKNNAPI
-564 DKKDKS
+564 KNEENK
-570 KKRSKIN
+570 
-577 SHFSDSY
+577 
-584 EKEKNKKKIKKDTDL
+584 KEKNP
-599 YDGKK
+599 YDGKT

-622 QSKLKSTKGTET
+622 QNKLESTKGTET
-634 KTISLY
+634 KTITLY
-640 AQKIALLQKQQDAIR
+640 AQKIAQLQKQQ
-655 RIQAKAALKGNKKFN
+655 
-670 SPISDSDKKD
+670 
-680 KDKKRSKINSHF
+680 
-692 SDSYEKEKNKKKIKK
+692 E
-707 DTDLY
+707 
-712 DGKKLIANATSYKE
+712 
-726 LGNNI
+726 
-731 QYYQSKLKSTKGTET
+731 
-746 KTISLYAQKIAL
+746 
-758 LQKQQDAIS
+758 AIS
-767 RIQEKAAR
+767 RLQELAAR
-775 PTEMKTLEDINNE
+775 PTELKSLDDINKE
-788 INYQQGLR
+788 LTYQQGLR
-796 ERATKS
+796 DRATQS

-807 DKEIRRLN
+807 DKEINRLN
-815 DLKTAF
+815 DLKMVF
-821 ERNAHIDVGIDKIRT
+821 ERNAHIDVGLDKIKT

-843 TQYYSDLL
+843 IQFYSDLL
-851 KTATAEERIEIQKQI
+851 KTATEEERIEIQKQI

-871 LRKKWDDALAE
+871 LRKKWDDTLAE
-882 LKKPEDISRL
+882 LKKPEDIARL
-892 DSIEELDNAISY
+892 NSIEELDTAISY

-938 RIPELQEEVGKL
+938 RIPQLQDEVGKL
-950 DGMNGRELTLE
+950 DGMTGSELTMELK
-961 VRAIGLDGLKKRIKE
+961 VIGLDGIKKRLKD
-976 LQDMLQ
+976 LQEMIS

-997 KLVGSYKNYQK
+997 KLVESYKNYQK
-1008 ILQKSNVTVEKSW
+1008 ILKKSNVTVERSW

-1044 WETIISVVDAA
+1044 WETITSVVDAA
-1055 IEIYQGINCIIAI
+1055 IQIYQGVSGIISI
-1068 INALTT
+1068 VNALTAAT
-1074 ATGISNTV
+1074 ATSNTV
-1082 VAASGVATTT
+1082 VAASGVATTAAT
-1092 ATTAKVA
+1092 AAKVA
-1099 ATPKEV
+1099 AAPEEV
-1105 TAATASTAAVKVQA
+1105 TAATVSTIAVKAQA

-1129 FMAAHAYIPFAGA
+1129 FMATHANIPFAGA
-1142 GIASG
+1142 GIAAG
-1147 FIAAMEGIVG
+1147 FIAMMEGLVAS
-1157 TVAVTPFANG
+1157 VAVTPFANG

-1215 LKGRDIVIAL
+1215 LRGRDIVLAL
-1225 ANETRINRRK
+1225 ANETRINRKK
-1235 TNIRI
+1235 TNIKL

>member
-1 MAKVVEFQIKIKG
+1 MTKAVEFQIKIKS
-14 VDGNVL
+14 VDGSVL
-20 KNLSVEATGLDEALE
+20 KNLTVEASGLDEALE
-35 KVGDTARN
+35 MVGETARS

-49 EMAAKSMVFEGAMR
+49 EMAAKSMIFEGAMR

-71 VGGLAAPFN
+71 VGGLTAPFN

-95 SGEDFDA
+95 SGEEFDA

-118 EELATGLYQTI
+118 EELANGLYQTI
-129 SNGVPEDNWIA
+129 SNGVPEDNWIG
-140 FLEQSSKAAVGGLAD
+140 FLEQSSKAAVGGIAD

-167 KNYGLSWVQAG
+167 KNYGLSWDQAG

-232 TAEVSTQLSAVLNAL
+232 TAEVSTQLAAVLNAL

-259 AMGIGFNAASV
+259 SMGIGFNAASV

-285 SIKEYSAKTG
+285 SIQEYSAKTG
-295 QLSENIYG
+295 QLSETIYG

-332 MAESAG
+332 MADSAG

-375 SAPYIEMIANTGL
+375 SAPYMEMIANTGL
-388 AMMSMAQL
+388 AMMSMVQL
-396 KNGLVTVVAGLRA
+396 KGGLVAVVSGLRS

-415 AQAAASKIAVIASN
+415 AQVAASKIAVLASN
-429 AWKIAQIAL
+429 AWKIAQTAL

-453 IAGLVA
+453 IAALVA
-459 ILVAAY
+459 ILVAVY
-465 NNSETFRNICDQV
+465 NNSEAFRDICDQV
-478 WAVVKDLASAVW
+478 WTVVKDLASAVW

-504 KEAWEWVKKFF
+504 QEAWKWVKKFF
-515 GIDDSG
+515 GIDDGDS
-521 PAQQTAEIEK
+521 AKQTENIEK
-531 HTKALKENTKA
+531 QTKALKNNTKA
-542 KTANAKAA
+542 KVENAQKA
-550 LKGNKEFNSPISDS
+550 LKDNKKNNAPINKEEN
-564 DKKDKS
+564 K
-570 KKRSKIN
+570 
-577 SHFSDSY
+577 
-584 EKEKNKKKIKKDTDL
+584 KEKNP
-599 YDGKK
+599 YDGKT

-622 QSKLKSTKGTET
+622 QNKLESTRGTET
-634 KTISLY
+634 KTITLY
-640 AQKIALLQKQQDAIR
+640 AQKIAQLQKQQ
-655 RIQAKAALKGNKKFN
+655 
-670 SPISDSDKKD
+670 
-680 KDKKRSKINSHF
+680 
-692 SDSYEKEKNKKKIKK
+692 E
-707 DTDLY
+707 
-712 DGKKLIANATSYKE
+712 
-726 LGNNI
+726 
-731 QYYQSKLKSTKGTET
+731 
-746 KTISLYAQKIAL
+746 
-758 LQKQQDAIS
+758 AIS
-767 RIQEKAAR
+767 RLQELAAR
-775 PTEMKTLEDINNE
+775 PTELKSLDDINKE
-788 INYQQGLR
+788 LTYQQGLR
-796 ERATKS
+796 DRATQS

-807 DKEIRRLN
+807 DKEINRLN

-821 ERNAHIDVGIDKIRT
+821 ERNAHIDVGLDKIKT

-843 TQYYSDLL
+843 IQFYSDLL
-851 KTATAEERIEIQKQI
+851 KTATEEERIEIQKQI

-871 LRKKWDDALAE
+871 LRKKWDDTLAE
-882 LKKPEDISRL
+882 LKKPEDIARL
-892 DSIEELDNAISY
+892 NSIEELDTAISY

-938 RIPELQEEVGKL
+938 RIPQLQDEVGKL
-950 DGMNGRELTLE
+950 DGMTGSELTMELK
-961 VRAIGLDGLKKRIKE
+961 VIGLDGIKKRLKD
-976 LQDMLQ
+976 LQEMIS

-997 KLVGSYKNYQK
+997 KLVESYKNYQK
-1008 ILQKSNVTVEKSW
+1008 ILKKSNVTVERSW

-1044 WETIISVVDAA
+1044 WETITSVVDAA
-1055 IEIYQGINCIIAI
+1055 IQIYQGVSGIISI
-1068 INALTT
+1068 VNALTAAT
-1074 ATGISNTV
+1074 ATSNTV
-1082 VAASGVATTT
+1082 VAASGVATTAAT
-1092 ATTAKVA
+1092 AAKVA
-1099 ATPKEV
+1099 AAPEEV
-1105 TAATASTAAVKVQA
+1105 TAATVSTIAVKAQA

-1129 FMAAHAYIPFAGA
+1129 FMAAHANIPFAGA
-1142 GIASG
+1142 GIAAG
-1147 FIAAMEGIVG
+1147 FIAMMEGLVAS
-1157 TVAVTPFANG
+1157 VAVTPFANG

-1182 GASSNPEVIA
+1182 GASSNPEVVA

-1215 LKGRDIVIAL
+1215 LRGRDIVLAL
-1225 ANETRINRRK
+1225 ANETRINRKK
-1235 TNIRI
+1235 TNIKL

>member
-1 MAKVVEFQIKIKG
+1 MAKAVEFQIKIKS
-14 VDGNVL
+14 VDGSVL
-20 KNLSVEATGLDEALE
+20 KNLTVEASGLDEALE
-35 KVGDTARN
+35 MVGETARS

-49 EMAAKSMVFEGAMR
+49 EMAAKSMIFEGAMR

-71 VGGLAAPFN
+71 VGGLTAPFN

-95 SGEDFDA
+95 SGEEFDA

-118 EELATGLYQTI
+118 EELANGLYQTI
-129 SNGVPEDNWIA
+129 SNGVPEDNWIG

-167 KNYGLSWVQAG
+167 KNYGLSWDQAG

-232 TAEVSTQLSAVLNAL
+232 TAEVSTQLAAVLNAL

-259 AMGIGFNAASV
+259 SMGIGFNAASV

-285 SIKEYSAKTG
+285 SIQEYSAKTG
-295 QLSENIYG
+295 QLSETIYG

-332 MAESAG
+332 MADSAG

-375 SAPYIEMIANTGL
+375 SAPYMEMIANTGL
-388 AMMSMAQL
+388 AMMSMVQL
-396 KNGLVTVVAGLRA
+396 KGGLVAVVSGLRA

-415 AQAAASKIAVIASN
+415 AQVAASKIAVLASN
-429 AWKIAQIAL
+429 AWKIAQTAL

-453 IAGLVA
+453 IAALVA
-459 ILVAAY
+459 ILVAVY
-465 NNSETFRNICDQV
+465 NNSEAFRDVCDQV
-478 WAVVKDLASAVW
+478 WTVIKDLASAVW

-504 KEAWEWVKKFF
+504 QEAWKWVKKFF
-515 GIDDSG
+515 GIDDSDS
-521 PAQQTAEIEK
+521 AKQTENIEK
-531 HTKALKENTKA
+531 QTKALKNNTKA
-542 KTANAKAA
+542 KVENAQKA
-550 LKGNKEFNSPISDS
+550 LKDNKKNNAPI
-564 DKKDKS
+564 KNEENK
-570 KKRSKIN
+570 
-577 SHFSDSY
+577 
-584 EKEKNKKKIKKDTDL
+584 KEKNP
-599 YDGKK
+599 YDGKT

-622 QSKLKSTKGTET
+622 QNKLESTKGTET
-634 KTISLY
+634 KTITLY
-640 AQKIALLQKQQDAIR
+640 AQKIAQLQKQQ
-655 RIQAKAALKGNKKFN
+655 
-670 SPISDSDKKD
+670 
-680 KDKKRSKINSHF
+680 
-692 SDSYEKEKNKKKIKK
+692 E
-707 DTDLY
+707 
-712 DGKKLIANATSYKE
+712 
-726 LGNNI
+726 
-731 QYYQSKLKSTKGTET
+731 
-746 KTISLYAQKIAL
+746 
-758 LQKQQDAIS
+758 AIS
-767 RIQEKAAR
+767 RLQELAAR
-775 PTEMKTLEDINNE
+775 PTELKSLDDINKE
-788 INYQQGLR
+788 LTYQQGLR
-796 ERATKS
+796 DRATQS

-807 DKEIRRLN
+807 DKEINRLN
-815 DLKTAF
+815 DLKMVF
-821 ERNAHIDVGIDKIRT
+821 ERNAHIDVGLDKIKT

-843 TQYYSDLL
+843 IQFYSDLL
-851 KTATAEERIEIQKQI
+851 KTATEEERIEIQKQI

-871 LRKKWDDALAE
+871 LRKKWDDTLAE
-882 LKKPEDISRL
+882 LKKPEDIARL
-892 DSIEELDNAISY
+892 NSIEELDTAISY

-938 RIPELQEEVGKL
+938 RIPQLQDEVGKL
-950 DGMNGRELTLE
+950 DGMTGSELTMELK
-961 VRAIGLDGLKKRIKE
+961 VIGLDGIKKRLKD
-976 LQDMLQ
+976 LQEMIS

-997 KLVGSYKNYQK
+997 KLVESYKNYQK
-1008 ILQKSNVTVEKSW
+1008 ILKKSNVTVERSW

-1044 WETIISVVDAA
+1044 WETITSVVDAA
-1055 IEIYQGINCIIAI
+1055 IQIYQGVSGIISI
-1068 INALTT
+1068 VNALTAAT
-1074 ATGISNTV
+1074 ATSNTV
-1082 VAASGVATTT
+1082 VAASGVATTAAT
-1092 ATTAKVA
+1092 AAKVA
-1099 ATPKEV
+1099 AAPEEV
-1105 TAATASTAAVKVQA
+1105 TAATVSTIAVKAQA

-1129 FMAAHAYIPFAGA
+1129 FMAAHANIPFAGA
-1142 GIASG
+1142 GIAAG
-1147 FIAAMEGIVG
+1147 FIAMMEGLVAS
-1157 TVAVTPFANG
+1157 VAVTPFANG

-1215 LKGRDIVIAL
+1215 LRGRDIVLAL
-1225 ANETRINRRK
+1225 ANETRINRKK
-1235 TNIRI
+1235 TNIKL

>member
-20 KNLSVEATGLDEALE
+20 KNLSVEATGLEDALAQ
-35 KVGDTARN
+35 VGDTARN

-129 SNGVPEDNWIA
+129 SNGVPEDNWIS

-167 KNYGLSWVQAG
+167 KNYGLSWDQAG

-338 TIDEAFNE
+338 TIEEAFNE

-550 LKGNKEFNSPISDS
+550 LKGNKKFNSPISDS

-584 EKEKNKKKIKKDTDL
+584 EKEKNKKKTKKDTDL

-622 QSKLKSTKGTET
+622 QSKLE
-634 KTISLY
+634 
-640 AQKIALLQKQQDAIR
+640 
-655 RIQAKAALKGNKKFN
+655 
-670 SPISDSDKKD
+670 
-680 KDKKRSKINSHF
+680 
-692 SDSYEKEKNKKKIKK
+692 
-707 DTDLY
+707 
-712 DGKKLIANATSYKE
+712 
-726 LGNNI
+726 
-731 QYYQSKLKSTKGTET
+731 STKGTET

-892 DSIEELDNAISY
+892 GSIEELDNAISY

-927 EKKRDAMKQLT
+927 EKKRNAMKQLT
-938 RIPELQEEVGKL
+938 RIPEMQEEVGKL

-1055 IEIYQGINCIIAI
+1055 IEIYQGINSIIAI

-1074 ATGISNTV
+1074 ATATSNAV
-1082 VAASGVATTT
+1082 VTASGVATTT
-1092 ATTAKVA
+1092 ATAAKVA
-1099 ATPKEV
+1099 ATPEEV
-1105 TAATASTAAVKVQA
+1105 TAATASTVAVKVQV

>member
-1 MAKVVEFQIKIKG
+1 MMAKAVEFQIKIKS

-20 KNLSVEATGLDEALE
+20 KNLTVEATGLDEALE

-63 SIETLRDM
+63 SVETLRDM
-71 VGGLAAPFN
+71 VGGLTAPFN

-95 SGEDFDA
+95 SGEEFDA

-118 EELATGLYQTI
+118 EELANGLYQTI

-167 KNYGLSWVQAG
+167 KNYGLSWDQAG

-285 SIKEYSAKTG
+285 SIQEYSAKTG
-295 QLSENIYG
+295 QLSETIYG

-332 MAESAG
+332 MADSAG
-338 TIDEAFNE
+338 TIDEVFNE

-375 SAPYIEMIANTGL
+375 SAPYMEMIANMGL
-388 AMMSMAQL
+388 ALMSMAQL
-396 KNGLVTVVAGLRA
+396 KGGLVAVVSGLRA

-415 AQAAASKIAVIASN
+415 AQAAASKIAVFASN

-465 NNSETFRNICDQV
+465 NNSESFRNICDQV

-521 PAQQTAEIEK
+521 PAKQTGGIEK
-531 HTKALKENTKA
+531 QTKALKENTKA
-542 KTANAKAA
+542 KTENAQAA
-550 LKGNKEFNSPISDS
+550 LKGNKKFNSPVSGS
-564 DKKDKS
+564 DKKDKD
-570 KKRSKIN
+570 KKR
-577 SHFSDSY
+577 
-584 EKEKNKKKIKKDTDL
+584 NKKETEL

-622 QSKLKSTKGTET
+622 QNKLETTKGTET
-634 KTISLY
+634 KAISLY
-640 AQKIALLQKQQDAIR
+640 AQKIALLQKQQ
-655 RIQAKAALKGNKKFN
+655 
-670 SPISDSDKKD
+670 
-680 KDKKRSKINSHF
+680 
-692 SDSYEKEKNKKKIKK
+692 
-707 DTDLY
+707 
-712 DGKKLIANATSYKE
+712 
-726 LGNNI
+726 
-731 QYYQSKLKSTKGTET
+731 ET
-746 KTISLYAQKIAL
+746 
-758 LQKQQDAIS
+758 IS
-767 RIQEKAAR
+767 RIQDMAAR
-775 PTEMKTLEDINNE
+775 PTELKSLEDINNE
-788 INYQQGLR
+788 IAYQQTLR

-802 ELAGI
+802 DLAGI
-807 DKEIRRLN
+807 DKEIQRLN

-821 ERNAHIDVGIDKIRT
+821 ERSAHIDVGIDKIKT

-843 TQYYSDLL
+843 IQFYSDLL
-851 KTATAEERIEIQKQI
+851 KTATEEERIEIQKQI

-871 LRKKWDDALAE
+871 LRKKWDDTLDE

-892 DSIEELDNAISY
+892 DSIEELDTAISY

-927 EKKRDAMKQLT
+927 EKKRNAMKQLT
-938 RIPELQEEVGKL
+938 RIPELQDEVGKL
-950 DGMNGRELTLE
+950 NGMNGRELTLE
-961 VRAIGLDGLKKRIKE
+961 LQVMGLDGVKKRIKE
-976 LQDMLQ
+976 LQDMLS
-982 DTKNPMDESQRAEVN
+982 DAKNPMDESQRAEVN
-997 KLVGSYKNYQK
+997 KLVESYENYQK
-1008 ILQKSNVTVEKSW
+1008 ILKKSNVTVEKSW

-1037 LQGNRGA
+1037 LEGNRGA
-1044 WETIISVVDAA
+1044 WETITSVVDAA
-1055 IEIYQGINCIIAI
+1055 IQIYQGVNSIIAI
-1068 INALTT
+1068 INALTAAT
-1074 ATGISNTV
+1074 ATSNTV
-1082 VAASGVATTT
+1082 VAASGVATAT
-1092 ATTAKVA
+1092 ATAAKVA
-1099 ATPKEV
+1099 AAPEEV
-1105 TAATASTAAVKVQA
+1105 SAATVSTIAVKAQA

-1142 GIASG
+1142 GIAAG
-1147 FIAAMEGIVG
+1147 FISMMEGIVAS
-1157 TVAVTPFANG
+1157 VAVTPFANG

-1210 RLEAR
+1210 KLEAR
-1215 LKGRDIVIAL
+1215 LRGRDIVIAL
-1225 ANETRINRRK
+1225 ANETRINRKK
-1235 TNIRI
+1235 TNIKI

>member
-1 MAKVVEFQIKIKG
+1 MAKAVEFQIKIKS
-14 VDGNVL
+14 VDGSVL
-20 KNLSVEATGLDEALE
+20 KNLTVEASGLDEALGM
-35 KVGDTARN
+35 VGETARS

-49 EMAAKSMVFEGAMR
+49 EMAAKSMIFEGAMR

-71 VGGLAAPFN
+71 VGGLTAPFN

-95 SGEDFDA
+95 SGEEFDA

-118 EELATGLYQTI
+118 EELANGLYQTI
-129 SNGVPEDNWIA
+129 SNGVPEDNWIG

-167 KNYGLSWVQAG
+167 KNYGLSWDQAG

-232 TAEVSTQLSAVLNAL
+232 TAEVSTQLAAVLNAL

-259 AMGIGFNAASV
+259 SMGIGFNAASV

-285 SIKEYSAKTG
+285 SIQEYSAKTG
-295 QLSENIYG
+295 QLSETIYG

-332 MAESAG
+332 MADSAG

-375 SAPYIEMIANTGL
+375 SAPYMEMIANTGL
-388 AMMSMAQL
+388 AMMSMVQL
-396 KNGLVTVVAGLRA
+396 KGGLVAVVSGLRA

-415 AQAAASKIAVIASN
+415 AQVAASKIAVLASN
-429 AWKIAQIAL
+429 AWKIAQTAL

-453 IAGLVA
+453 IAALVA
-459 ILVAAY
+459 ILVAVY
-465 NNSETFRNICDQV
+465 NNSEAFRDVCDQV
-478 WAVVKDLASAVW
+478 WTVIKDLASAVW

-504 KEAWEWVKKFF
+504 QEAWKWVKKFF
-515 GIDDSG
+515 GIDDSDS
-521 PAQQTAEIEK
+521 AKQTENIEK
-531 HTKALKENTKA
+531 QTKALKNNTKA
-542 KTANAKAA
+542 KVENAQKA
-550 LKGNKEFNSPISDS
+550 LKDNKKNNAPI
-564 DKKDKS
+564 KNEENK
-570 KKRSKIN
+570 
-577 SHFSDSY
+577 
-584 EKEKNKKKIKKDTDL
+584 KEKNP
-599 YDGKK
+599 YDGKT

-622 QSKLKSTKGTET
+622 QNKLESTKGTET
-634 KTISLY
+634 KTITLY
-640 AQKIALLQKQQDAIR
+640 AQKIAQLQKQQ
-655 RIQAKAALKGNKKFN
+655 
-670 SPISDSDKKD
+670 
-680 KDKKRSKINSHF
+680 
-692 SDSYEKEKNKKKIKK
+692 E
-707 DTDLY
+707 
-712 DGKKLIANATSYKE
+712 
-726 LGNNI
+726 
-731 QYYQSKLKSTKGTET
+731 
-746 KTISLYAQKIAL
+746 
-758 LQKQQDAIS
+758 AIS
-767 RIQEKAAR
+767 RLQELAAR
-775 PTEMKTLEDINNE
+775 PTELKSLDDINKE
-788 INYQQGLR
+788 LTYQQGLR
-796 ERATKS
+796 DRATQS

-807 DKEIRRLN
+807 DKEINRLN
-815 DLKTAF
+815 DLKMVF
-821 ERNAHIDVGIDKIRT
+821 ERNAHIDVGLDKIKT

-843 TQYYSDLL
+843 IQFYSDLL
-851 KTATAEERIEIQKQI
+851 KTATEEERIEIQKQI

-871 LRKKWDDALAE
+871 LRKKWDDTLAE
-882 LKKPEDISRL
+882 LKKPEDIARL
-892 DSIEELDNAISY
+892 NSIEELDTAISY

-938 RIPELQEEVGKL
+938 RIPQLQDEVGKL
-950 DGMNGRELTLE
+950 DGMTGSELTMELK
-961 VRAIGLDGLKKRIKE
+961 VIGLDGIKKRLKD
-976 LQDMLQ
+976 LQEMIS

-997 KLVGSYKNYQK
+997 KLVESYKNYQK
-1008 ILQKSNVTVEKSW
+1008 ILKKSNVTVERSW

-1044 WETIISVVDAA
+1044 WETITSVVDAA
-1055 IEIYQGINCIIAI
+1055 IQIYQGVSGIISI
-1068 INALTT
+1068 VNALTAAT
-1074 ATGISNTV
+1074 ATSNTV
-1082 VAASGVATTT
+1082 VAASGVATTAAT
-1092 ATTAKVA
+1092 AAKVA
-1099 ATPKEV
+1099 AAPEEV
-1105 TAATASTAAVKVQA
+1105 TAATVSTIAVKAQA

-1129 FMAAHAYIPFAGA
+1129 FMAAHANIPFAGA
-1142 GIASG
+1142 GIAAG
-1147 FIAAMEGIVG
+1147 FIAMMEGLVAS
-1157 TVAVTPFANG
+1157 VAVTPFANG

-1215 LKGRDIVIAL
+1215 LRGRDIVLAL
-1225 ANETRINRRK
+1225 ANETRINRKK
-1235 TNIRI
+1235 TNIKL